1 MSAVM
6 TEQNIYATQF
16 SEIAGRLP
24 GRGLAWV
31 DRLRKTAVER
41 FLDLGLPTTRLEDWK
56 FTNVAP
62 IRRLTFRPVNQVNA
76 SIPEPLR
83 SQLDLFPSPRLV
95 FVDGLLDRK
104 LSGLAFGTTPPFAK
118 ERANGTPPNLG
129 GEFSGLHLAG
139 LSDSLADPN
148 QAAILE
154 SHLGRYADTSDRA
167 FAAWN
172 TGFFADGA
180 CVMISPGT
188 ILTHPV
194 HLVFIS
200 TGAGEPRATYP
211 RNLILAGERSQ
222 VAVAEVFLSA
232 SGGVYLTNAVTEIV
246 AGAGATIDYY
256 KMECESAGGFH
267 VATVKGTL
275 DRDASLTSHSIS
287 FGAALARNDLRVALD
302 GEGSQCT
309 LNGLFVV
316 DGQRLVDN
324 HTEIDHRKPHATSRE
339 LYKGVLAGHAQGV
352 FNGAIIVRKD
362 AQKTDALQRSRN
374 LLLSENAQINTK
386 PQLEIRADDVRC
398 AHGATIG
405 QIDRESMFYLK
416 SRGLDER
423 AARQILIRGFAAE
436 IIEGIRV
443 SSIRQQSEIRLGE
456 WFEGKLEAS

>member
-62 IRRLTFRPVNQVNA
+62 IRRLTFRPVNRSDS
-76 SIPEPLR
+76 SIPESVR
-83 SQLDLFPSPRLV
+83 SQLDLFPSPRFV

-104 LSGLAFGTTPPFAK
+104 LSGLGFGTTPPFAE

-129 GEFSGLHLAG
+129 GEFLGLHLAG

-154 SHLGRYADTSDRA
+154 SHLGRYAETSDRA

-232 SGGVYLTNAVTEIV
+232 SGA
-246 AGAGATIDYY
+246 
-256 KMECESAGGFH
+256 K
-267 VATVKGTL
+267 
-275 DRDASLTSHSIS
+275 ASP
-287 FGAALARNDLRVALD
+287 
-302 GEGSQCT
+302 
-309 LNGLFVV
+309 NGL
-316 DGQRLVDN
+316 
-324 HTEIDHRKPHATSRE
+324 RKPHATSRE

>member
-76 SIPEPLR
+76 SIPQALR

-95 FVDGLLDRK
+95 FVDGLLDQK
-104 LSGLAFGTTPPFAK
+104 LSALPR
-118 ERANGTPPNLG
+118 E
-129 GEFSGLHLAG
+129 SGLHMAG
-139 LSDSLADPN
+139 LSDSLADSN

-154 SHLGRYADTSDRA
+154 SHLGRYAETSDRA

-200 TGAGEPRATYP
+200 TGAVEPRATYP

-256 KMECESAGGFH
+256 KMECESGDGFH
-267 VATVKGTL
+267 VATVKATL

-436 IIEGIRV
+436 IFEGIRV
-443 SSIRQQSEIRLGE
+443 SSIRQQSEIQLGG

>member
-62 IRRLTFRPVNQVNA
+62 IRRLTFRPVNQVSA

-104 LSGLAFGTTPPFAK
+104 LSGLPR
-118 ERANGTPPNLG
+118 E
-129 GEFSGLHLAG
+129 SGLHLAG

-154 SHLGRYADTSDRA
+154 SHLGRYAETSDRA

-200 TGAGEPRATYP
+200 TGAGDPRATYP

-256 KMECESAGGFH
+256 KMECESGDGFH
-267 VATVKGTL
+267 VATVKATL

-423 AARQILIRGFAAE
+423 AARQILIRGFASE